1 MVSERVKI
9 HALLLLVASLLSWL
23 YVSQMVQKATLTL
36 QLETTKKTIL
46 KVYWPNDKGLYT
58 EEQMSKIVIR
68 PGQDW
73 YSLRICDL
81 AREKIIRLDTSEKPA
96 IVTLKRLGLK
106 QPGFPPLIIASP
118 AGWGQFMPVQGIKTL
133 INGPDGLQ
141 VIPATGDPQLV
152 FTLPEFDY
160 HVPWILELT
169 RIGLIFLLVYALAFA
184 CQPLW
189 RDFSY
194 LPLLMCCILT
204 LVFVMAAISRF
215 DTHPDEP
222 VHVAAAS
229 YYQNHSLPPKIGDPA
244 IRHTYSAY
252 GVSRLHSGEIV
263 YLFAGKFVRLL
274 SSFHLHPYQ
283 SFRYFNT
290 ILFVILVLMSLYA
303 VPKKLIV
310 LPLLISP
317 QIWYVFSY
325 ADSDAFAL
333 FILLIAAYQV
343 CLPTSAFNVFLEK
356 GLSRK
361 TIAPLLL
368 LGLLTGLSLLVKK
381 NFYFFHLFLVGY
393 LGWRLC
399 FFEQKKKIFLLRC
412 LLVGIVGLFC
422 AGLWWGA
429 DYYVNGFDRSA
440 KLLKCREKFAMKM
453 YKPSTPLH
461 KKHMY
466 LQMKER
472 GTTLQHFRHID
483 RWGEKS
489 FRSSFGVYGYTTVS
503 ASFTYYDF
511 VRFTGLALLIGIMVV
526 LVTRGGL
533 PGVTLFLLTA
543 AASLSLLVVAMYHA
557 WTVDFQAQGRYFLP
571 MVPMFAVLAN
581 KTERCFRNPVIQLM
595 ILAMFFLSVY
605 NFIFVGMQGV
615 AKF

>member
-9 HALLLLVASLLSWL
+9 HALLLLVASLLSWF
-23 YVSQMVQKATLTL
+23 YVSQLVQKATLTL

-58 EEQMSKIVIR
+58 EKQMSQIVIR

-152 FTLPEFDY
+152 FTLPKFDH
-160 HVPWILELT
+160 HVPWALELT

-194 LPLLMCCILT
+194 LPLLMCFILA

-263 YLFAGKFVRLL
+263 YLFAGKFIRLL

-283 SFRYFNT
+283 SFRFFNT
-290 ILFVILVLMSLYA
+290 ILFVILVLLSLYT
-303 VPKKLIV
+303 VPEKLIV

-333 FILLIAAYQV
+333 FILLIAACQV
-343 CLPTSAFNVFLEK
+343 CLPTSSFNVFLEK

-361 TIAPLLL
+361 TIAPLML

-399 FFEQKKKIFLLRC
+399 FFEPKKKIFLQRC
-412 LLVGIVGLFC
+412 LLIGLVGLFC
-422 AGLWWGA
+422 AGSWWGA
-429 DYYVNGFDRSA
+429 DYYVNGFDRNA
-440 KLLKCREKFAMKM
+440 KLLQCREKFAKKM

-461 KKHMY
+461 KKHIY
-466 LQMKER
+466 LQMKDR
-472 GTTLQHFRHID
+472 GTTLQHFLDID

-511 VRFTGLALLIGIMVV
+511 VRFAGLALLIGIMVV

-543 AASLSLLVVAMYHA
+543 AASFSLLVVAMYHA

-581 KTERCFRNPVIQLM
+581 KTERCFRHPIIQLM

-605 NFIFVGMQGV
+605 SFIFVGMQGV